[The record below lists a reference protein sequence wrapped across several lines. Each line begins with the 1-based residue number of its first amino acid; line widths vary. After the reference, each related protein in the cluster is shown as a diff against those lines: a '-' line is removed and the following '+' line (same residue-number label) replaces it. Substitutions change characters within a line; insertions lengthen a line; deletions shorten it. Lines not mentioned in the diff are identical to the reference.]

1 MKIFLTFLCCFI
13 LHKSFSQTLFLD
25 KVTKVSKKTRT
36 YKKLDSIKLKL
47 DFYKPRKM
55 KSKTPLILY
64 VHGGGFSG
72 GERDDIY
79 IESFANNMAERGY
92 AVASISYQLTM
103 KKLGFG
109 CNTKSKDKIDAF
121 NTASNDISNAINYLI
136 KYKEKFNFNPEQII
150 LMGTSAGAEA
160 VLNLAY
166 VYDSKIL
173 SKEFK
178 FAGVISMAGAII
190 TLDKINTRTAIPT
203 QLFHGTDDKL
213 VPYNIAAHHYCD
225 KNSVG
230 YLKLYGS
237 KAIANKLKE
246 IDKPFYLFTIKKG
259 NHSWSGRP
267 MNQCRKE
274 IVDFLYYDVLKNNS
288 TNRQTEITI

>member
-1 MKIFLTFLCCFI
+1 MKIFITFLCCFI
-13 LHKSFSQTLFLD
+13 LQKSFCQTLYLNE
-25 KVTKVSKKTRT
+25 VTKVSKKTRT

-47 DFYKPRKM
+47 DFYKPRRM
-55 KSKTPLILY
+55 KSTTPLILY

-72 GERDDIY
+72 GKRDDIN

-109 CNTKSKDKIDAF
+109 CNTKSSDKINAF
-121 NTASNDISNAINYLI
+121 NTASDDIIQATNYLI
-136 KYKEKFNFNPEQII
+136 KYKERFNINPNQII

-166 VYDSKIL
+166 VYTSKTL
-173 SKEFK
+173 SKEVK

-190 TLDKINTRTAIPT
+190 TLDNITTKTAIPT
-203 QLFHGTDDKL
+203 QLFHGTNDKL
-213 VPYNIAAHHYCD
+213 VPYNVAPHHYCD

-246 IDKPFYLFTIKKG
+246 IDKSFYLYTIKKG
-259 NHSWSGRP
+259 DHSWSGRP

-274 IVDFLYYDVLKNNS
+274 IVDFLYYDVLKKN
-288 TNRQTEITI
+288 NRQTETAI

>member
-1 MKIFLTFLCCFI
+1 MKIFLTFLCCFV
-13 LHKSFSQTLFLD
+13 LHKSFSQTIFLD
-25 KVTKVSKKTRT
+25 EVTKVSKKTRT

-55 KSKTPLILY
+55 KSTTPLIIY

-72 GERDDIY
+72 GKRDTKN

-103 KKLGFG
+103 QKLGFG
-109 CNTKSKDKIDAF
+109 CNTKSTDKIDAF
-121 NTASNDISNAINYLI
+121 NTASNDISYAINYLV
-136 KYKEKFNFNPEQII
+136 KYKERFNINPDQII

-173 SKEFK
+173 SKEVK
-178 FAGVISMAGAII
+178 FAGVISMAGAVT
-190 TLDKINTRTAIPT
+190 TLDKINAKTAIPT

-213 VPYNIAAHHYCD
+213 VPYNVAAHHYCD
-225 KNSVG
+225 KNNVG

-237 KAIANKLKE
+237 KAIANKLKD

-274 IVDFLYYDVLKNNS
+274 IVDFLYYDVLKNS
-288 TNRQTEITI
+288 NRQTEIAI

>member
-1 MKIFLTFLCCFI
+1 MKLFFTLCCCFI
-13 LHKSFSQTLFLD
+13 LQISFSQTLYLD

-55 KSKTPLILY
+55 NSRTPLILY

-72 GERDDIY
+72 GKRDDEN
-79 IESFANNMAERGY
+79 IESFAINMAERGY

-103 KKLGFG
+103 QKLGFG
-109 CNTKSKDKIDAF
+109 CNTESKDKINAF
-121 NTASNDISNAINYLI
+121 NTVSDDISFAINYLV
-136 KYKEKFNFNPEQII
+136 KYKRKFNIDPDKII

-166 VYDSKIL
+166 VYEYKKLPKD
-173 SKEFK
+173 FK

-190 TLDKINTRTAIPT
+190 TLDKINTKTAIPT

-213 VPYNIAAHHYCD
+213 VPYNIAPHHYCD
-225 KNSVG
+225 KNSIG
-230 YLKLYGS
+230 FLKLYGS
-237 KAIANKLKE
+237 KAIANKLKK
-246 IDKPFYLFTIKKG
+246 IGKSFFLYTIKKG
-259 NHSWSGRP
+259 NHSWSSRP

-274 IVDFLYYDVLKNNS
+274 IVDFLYYDVLYNK
-288 TNRQTEITI
+288 NRQTEISI

>member
-1 MKIFLTFLCCFI
+1 MKIFFSLLCFFVLQI
-13 LHKSFSQTLFLD
+13 SFSQTLFLD
-25 KVTKVSKKTRT
+25 KVTKVSKRTRT
-36 YKKLDSIKLKL
+36 YKKMDSIKLKL

-55 KSKTPLILY
+55 DSKTPLILY

-72 GERDDIY
+72 GKRDDEN

-109 CNTKSKDKIDAF
+109 CNTKSSDKIKAF
-121 NTASNDISNAINYLI
+121 NTASNDISYAINYLI
-136 KYKEKFNFNPEQII
+136 KYKKKFNINPEQII

-160 VLNLAY
+160 VLNLVY
-166 VYDSKIL
+166 VHDNNIL
-173 SKEFK
+173 SKDIK
-178 FAGVISMAGAII
+178 FAGVISMAGAIVS
-190 TLDKINTRTAIPT
+190 LDKITTKTAIPT
-203 QLFHGTDDKL
+203 QLFHGTNDKL
-213 VPYNIAAHHYCD
+213 VPYNIAPHHYCD
-225 KNSVG
+225 INSVG

-237 KAIANKLKE
+237 KAIANKLKK

-267 MNQCRKE
+267 MKQCRKE
-274 IVDFLYYDVLKNNS
+274 IVDFLYYDVLKSN
-288 TNRQTEITI
+288 NRQTEIAI

>member
-1 MKIFLTFLCCFI
+1 MKIFLTFLCCFV
-13 LHKSFSQTLFLD
+13 LHKSFSQTIFLD
-25 KVTKVSKKTRT
+25 EVTKVSKRTRT

-55 KSKTPLILY
+55 KSTTPLILY

-72 GERDDIY
+72 GKRDTKN
-79 IESFANNMAERGY
+79 IESFANNMAKRGY

-103 KKLGFG
+103 QKLGFG
-109 CNTKSKDKIDAF
+109 CNTKAKDKIDAF
-121 NTASNDISNAINYLI
+121 NTASNDISSAINYLL
-136 KYKEKFNFNPEQII
+136 KYKKKFNINPDQII

-190 TLDKINTRTAIPT
+190 TLDNITAETAIPT

-225 KNSVG
+225 KNSAG

-237 KAIANKLKE
+237 KAIANKLKD

-259 NHSWSGRP
+259 DHSWSGRP
-267 MNQCRKE
+267 MYQCRKE
-274 IVDFLYYDVLKNNS
+274 IVDFLYYDVLKSNQ
-288 TNRQTEITI
+288 RQTEIVI

>member
-1 MKIFLTFLCCFI
+1 MKIFFTFLCCLV

-25 KVTKVSKKTRT
+25 EVTKVSKKTRT

-55 KSKTPLILY
+55 DSKTPLILY
-64 VHGGGFSG
+64 AHGGGFSG
-72 GERDDIY
+72 GKRDDEY

-92 AVASISYQLTM
+92 AVASISYQLTRQN
-103 KKLGFG
+103 LGFD
-109 CNTKSKDKIDAF
+109 CNTNSTDKINTF
-121 NTASNDISNAINYLI
+121 NSVSNDISYAINYLI
-136 KYKEKFNFNPEQII
+136 KYKEKFNINPEQII

-166 VYDSKIL
+166 VHDNKIL
-173 SKEFK
+173 SKDFK

-190 TLDKINTRTAIPT
+190 TLDKINSKTAIPT

-213 VPYNIAAHHYCD
+213 VPYNIAPHHYCD

-274 IVDFLYYDVLKNNS
+274 IVDFLYYDVLKNN
-288 TNRQTEITI
+288 NRQTEIAI